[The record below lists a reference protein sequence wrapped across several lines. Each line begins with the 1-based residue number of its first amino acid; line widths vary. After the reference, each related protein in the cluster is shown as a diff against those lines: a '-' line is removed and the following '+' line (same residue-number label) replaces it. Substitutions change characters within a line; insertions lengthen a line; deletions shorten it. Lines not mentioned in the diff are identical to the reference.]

1 VNRRLW
7 AVLAAAPAL
16 LGTAAI
22 LLQRASGPVLFDDE
36 MGFLGAGV
44 LLSSRDATPA
54 LMGMPLYPSGYGL
67 VLAAPLSVF
76 WGDPWVVA
84 VAVNVALLTA
94 LAPLLFVL
102 ARRMLDLPPRAAA
115 AAALL
120 GATLPSVILQTPRA
134 WSETLMTVAV
144 AGWVVLLERYSRL
157 GPARGSVPLAVASGS
172 ILLVH
177 RRAAAILAVGLLLI
191 VVWTIGS
198 ARPGLADRSWLGRVD
213 WGRLA
218 LALGSGVLTAFLALR
233 LDGYVVDEL
242 YGGATR
248 GRRFGRFDNLFSL
261 AWPDSL
267 LGQSWALTVATFGL
281 APLGVLVLLTWLRR
295 RHRLA
300 FTLPLLL
307 ATGGVV
313 MTSVLFLAN
322 ARRTDHL
329 VYERYVAPLA
339 PVLVVLGF
347 GMLLAR
353 RSLRWHLPAVAGF
366 ALVSAATIRFV
377 IDPDRLAGNVQ
388 KLTVPTLTTLD
399 LPTNGWDHAWARGI
413 HVLPITAAAL
423 LGLALC
429 VLAARGGSGWAFAAL
444 FVTAAVV
451 LAGSAGNFKRFLNVW
466 ERSGR
471 APTALLEQHGVTRLQ
486 VLPELSNG
494 GRAMLQY
501 RLGYPEVVLVD
512 EPSCAIAPYAVGP
525 RGLSVGQEVA
535 TLSPIKGSV
544 YALDC

>member
-16 LGTAAI
+16 LGTDAI
-22 LLQRASGPVLFDDE
+22 LLQRAGGPVLFDDE

-76 WGDPWVVA
+76 RGDPWVVA

-242 YGGATR
+242 YG
-248 GRRFGRFDNLFSL
+248 
-261 AWPDSL
+261 
-267 LGQSWALTVATFGL
+267 
-281 APLGVLVLLTWLRR
+281 
-295 RHRLA
+295 
-300 FTLPLLL
+300 
-307 ATGGVV
+307 
-313 MTSVLFLAN
+313 
-322 ARRTDHL
+322 
-329 VYERYVAPLA
+329 
-339 PVLVVLGF
+339 
-347 GMLLAR
+347 
-353 RSLRWHLPAVAGF
+353 
-366 ALVSAATIRFV
+366 
-377 IDPDRLAGNVQ
+377 
-388 KLTVPTLTTLD
+388 
-399 LPTNGWDHAWARGI
+399 
-413 HVLPITAAAL
+413 AAA
-423 LGLALC
+423 
-429 VLAARGGSGWAFAAL
+429 S
-444 FVTAAVV
+444 
-451 LAGSAGNFKRFLNVW
+451 AGSTTSSPWRGPTPC
-466 ERSGR
+466 SGR
-471 APTALLEQHGVTRLQ
+471 A
-486 VLPELSNG
+486 
-494 GRAMLQY
+494 GRSPSRPSAS
-501 RLGYPEVVLVD
+501 RRSACSSCSPGSAVD
-512 EPSCAIAPYAVGP
+512 TGSRSRSPSSS
-525 RGLSVGQEVA
+525 RRVA
-535 TLSPIKGSV
+535 W
-544 YALDC
+544 